1 MQRSALATDSTTGL
15 WVRRGAALL
24 AAAGMAI
31 GAAALVG
38 YVRHEPMLVQ
48 VRSGWQGMSPVTSLG
63 LIAAG
68 CAVLGQTFRSLR
80 LARAAGRV
88 PAAIGAAM
96 LLLYAATGHDG
107 FSLWLAATLFGAEP
121 EGSGR
126 TSIAT
131 ATCLLALGTCNLP
144 RRSAAIGDAVAALAL
159 VISGVALLGY
169 AYGVRDL
176 YAVPLFRT
184 MALNTALATFT
195 LSTASLLANP
205 RTGWAAVIASR
216 ESGGRAT
223 RRQLGFLMLPP
234 LAGWLLLRATS
245 ANALGPG
252 AAMALLVVITVVP
265 MALLVLR
272 DGRTLNTLEAERR
285 NKTELQAGVQREL
298 ERRLL
303 EQAGQ
308 LAAESGERR
317 ARAPRPRSTAPQ
329 RMEAVG
335 QLTGGIAHD
344 FNNLL
349 MAVGGN
355 LQLLTKRLAGDHPAR
370 RYAVNASDAVNKGAK
385 LTAQLLA
392 FSRTQRLQARPVEID
407 PVLTSAREL
416 IGVSLGPLI
425 EVSMQLGA
433 EGGWAS
439 TDPDQLELAV
449 LNLAV
454 NARDA
459 MPDGGMLTISS
470 GPCRARLSTEGDEND
485 YVSVLVSDTGE
496 GMSPDVA
503 EKAVEPF
510 FTTKERGRGTGLGLA
525 QVYGFVRQCG
535 GDLRIESESGRGTTI
550 HLLFPCARPPAAI
563 AGVSV
568 SSGGD
573 PTLSRRSEE
582 RQTLLVI
589 DDDDS
594 VRAVLVEALR
604 GAGYEV
610 MEARDGQAGLE
621 ALERLQ
627 PSAAIIDFIMPG
639 MNGAEVA
646 RRARLVMPDL
656 PVVFVSGYFDTAA
669 LDGISG
675 AMIVRKPIDLEGL
688 QRTIAS
694 VLH

>member
-1 MQRSALATDSTTGL
+1 MTGL

-48 VRSGWQGMSPVTSLG
+48 VRSGWQGMSPVTSIG
-63 LIAAG
+63 LIAAA

-80 LARAAGRV
+80 LARAAGGV
-88 PAAIGAAM
+88 AAAIGAAM

-107 FSLWLAATLFGAEP
+107 FSPWLAATLFGAAP

-131 ATCLLALGTCNLP
+131 ATCLLALGACNLP

-169 AYGVRDL
+169 AYGVGDL

-216 ESGGRAT
+216 ESGGGAT

-265 MALLVLR
+265 MALLILR

-308 LAAESGERR
+308 LAAESGER
-317 ARAPRPRSTAPQ
+317 ARAEAALNRAQ

-407 PVLTSAREL
+407 PVLTSARDL
-416 IGVSLGPLI
+416 IGVSLGPLV
-425 EVSMQLGA
+425 EVRMQLGA
-433 EGGWAS
+433 EDGWAS

-449 LNLAV
+449 LNLAL

-459 MPDGGMLTISS
+459 MPDGGVLTVSS
-470 GPCRARLSTEGDEND
+470 GPCRARLSPEGDEDD

-535 GDLRIESESGRGTTI
+535 GDLRIESEPGRGTTI
-550 HLLFPCARPPAAI
+550 HLLFPCARPPARI
-563 AGVSV
+563 ASVNV
-568 SSGGD
+568 SSGVD
-573 PTLSRRSEE
+573 PTLSRRAEE
-582 RQTLLVI
+582 RRTLLVI

-610 MEARDGQAGLE
+610 TEARNGQAGLD

-646 RRARLVMPDL
+646 RRARLVMPEL

-669 LDGISG
+669 LEGISG
-675 AMIVRKPIDLEGL
+675 ATIVRKPIDLEGL
-688 QRTIAS
+688 QRTITS